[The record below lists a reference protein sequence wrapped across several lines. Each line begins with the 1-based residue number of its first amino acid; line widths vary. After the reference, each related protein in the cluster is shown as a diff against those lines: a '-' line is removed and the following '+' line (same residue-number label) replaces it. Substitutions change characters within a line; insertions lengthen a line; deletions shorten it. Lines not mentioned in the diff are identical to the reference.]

1 MLTQKT
7 SGPSVLQT
15 GRVLFLPLG
24 AIRPNP
30 AQPRSVFDAAGLQEL
45 AASIRQYGVL
55 QPLSVRKKGSGFELV
70 AGERRLR
77 AAKIAGLREVPCLVL
92 PADHKRSAVLALA
105 ENMQRQPLTCFEQAA
120 ALRGIM
126 RRFRLDE
133 DEAAR
138 LLGCTPAA
146 VTQMLQ
152 LLALSPRE
160 QATLTEHGL
169 GAPHARALLRE
180 RDADRREALLRQM
193 IAKKEP
199 SAGEEPPKPEPKS
212 ARRAVPV
219 VRDMRLFFN
228 TLNHAVDTMRR
239 SGIDAQ
245 ISQTECDGFMEMT
258 VRVPCMTVRKPA

>member
-1 MLTQKT
+1 MDDPGAGDPAERVPARREFAYDGLLALAQSIGENGMLN
-7 SGPSVLQT
+7 
-15 GRVLFLPLG
+15 PLT
-24 AIRPNP
+24 
-30 AQPRSVFDAAGLQEL
+30 VT
-45 AASIRQYGVL
+45 
-55 QPLSVRKKGSGFELV
+55 FEGDCPVLV
-70 AGERRLR
+70 AGSGGCAPPRLPVCAR
-77 AAKIAGLREVPCLVL
+77 CRVWCC

-212 ARRAVPV
+212 ARRAVPGGAGYAV
-219 VRDMRLFFN
+219 VFQ
-228 TLNHAVDTMRR
+228 HA
-239 SGIDAQ
+239 
-245 ISQTECDGFMEMT
+245 E
-258 VRVPCMTVRKPA
+258 PCGGYHAPQRY

>member
-1 MLTQKT
+1 MWGK
-7 SGPSVLQT
+7 
-15 GRVLFLPLG
+15 
-24 AIRPNP
+24 RPVERYKSQGKIWMIP
-30 AQPRSVFDAAGLQEL
+30 VRD
-45 AASIRQYGVL
+45 IRQGAF
-55 QPLSVRKKGSGFELV
+55 SVRREFAYDGLLALAQSIGENGMLNPLTVTFEGDCPVLV
-70 AGERRLR
+70 AGQRRLR

-92 PADHKRSAVLALA
+92 PADHKRAAVWALA
-105 ENMQRQPLTCFEQAA
+105 ENMQRQPLTCFEQAT
-120 ALRGIM
+120 ALRGLM
-126 RRFRLDE
+126 RRFRLEEE
-133 DEAAR
+133 DAAR

-146 VTQMLQ
+146 VAQTLQ

-160 QATLTEHGL
+160 QVTLTEHGL

-199 SAGEEPPKPEPKS
+199 SAGEESKSEPKS

>member
-1 MLTQKT
+1 MERYKSQDRIWMI
-7 SGPSVLQT
+7 PV
-15 GRVLFLPLG
+15 R
-24 AIRPNP
+24 
-30 AQPRSVFDAAGLQEL
+30 E
-45 AASIRQYGVL
+45 IRQSACPARREFAYDGL
-55 QPLSVRKKGSGFELV
+55 LALAQSIGENGMLNPLTVTFEGDCPVLV
-70 AGERRLR
+70 AGQRRLR